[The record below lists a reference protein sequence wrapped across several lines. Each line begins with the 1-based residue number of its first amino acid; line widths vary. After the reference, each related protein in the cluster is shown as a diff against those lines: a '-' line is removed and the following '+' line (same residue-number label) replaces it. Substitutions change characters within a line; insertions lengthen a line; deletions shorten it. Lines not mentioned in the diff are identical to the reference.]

1 MRGSQEFCGGDDLA
15 GVSLSVVGTVDEEAS
30 DGGGKG
36 TAAYGSGL
44 IEVCGS
50 EGADAAEGGV
60 EALVEFFEEGGG
72 CRGDRIEFGAE
83 GFELGG
89 AELVA
94 FGVGE
99 EAIEAADDVSEVK
112 GDGGEVGGA
121 GVEGA
126 SGSGAQAS
134 SMFSRAS
141 SRAWTTARRTAGRS
155 VWVLRSQ
162 GSGWGIGGGSC

>member
-15 GVSLSVVGTVDEEAS
+15 GVALSVVGTVDEEAS

-121 GVEGA
+121 GVEG
-126 SGSGAQAS
+126 GVGERGAGVVDVL
-134 SMFSRAS
+134 
-141 SRAWTTARRTAGRS
+141 AGELEG
-155 VWVLRSQ
+155 VDN
-162 GSGWGIGGGSC
+162 GAEDGGEIGVGVA